1 MLSQR
6 PPTSET
12 QGSQLEPKM
21 RLWVVF
27 GDRLKFGDGR
37 ARLLEVI
44 DELGS
49 LKQAVERFDMSY
61 RNAWGYLRELEKA
74 AGFKF
79 LERHPGRG
87 SRGGTRLTTRG
98 RRFLTQYWRFRTGL
112 DDVARRRFRRIFQ
125 P

>member
-1 MLSQR
+1 MLARR

-12 QGSQLEPKM
+12 PVSQLEPKM

-27 GDRLKFGDGR
+27 DDRLKFGDGR

-49 LKQAVERFDMSY
+49 LKQAVERFNMSY

-87 SRGGTRLTTRG
+87 SRGGMRLTTRG

-112 DDVARRRFRRIFQ
+112 DDVARRRFRRIFR